1 MDRTARSLGLGPGD
15 RIGAGIYGVAY
26 KTRMTPTIVGAVT
39 GCQHKMGA
47 GRWPA
52 NGTDVI
58 IKIQVPTTQRGLDDA
73 YHEAFVHS
81 YLHSL
86 GATPR
91 PIQSDRGV
99 LSVIDFVPAFVA
111 WAYDQ
116 TTGASITVRAV
127 APGVTLKS
135 RV

>member
-1 MDRTARSLGLGPGD
+1 MSNTVNATFATAE
-15 RIGAGIYGVAY
+15 
-26 KTRMTPTIVGAVT
+26 
-39 GCQHKMGA
+39 MGA
-47 GRWPA
+47 WRWPA

-58 IKIQVPTTQRGLDDA
+58 IKLQVPTTQRGLDDA

-91 PIQSDRGV
+91 PIRSDRGV
-99 LSVIDFVPAFVA
+99 LSVINFVPAFVA